1 MLNVS
6 IIYPSGSKFMFDKRI
21 IRDSENIIFLL
32 NTTSSQLNYII
43 NRVKTL
49 AFMRGSLDVLFDDGI

>member
-1 MLNVS
+1 
-6 IIYPSGSKFMFDKRI
+6 MFDKRI